1 MLYDILA
8 TLWERPA
15 PAEHLHQAVAFRT
28 GTLTSAQSLER
39 YLQLLAECGY
49 VNALDRSGAQVYAL
63 AERGSLLLADFA
75 QARDSAHTQ
84 PIHSEA

>member
-15 PAEHLHQAVAFRT
+15 PAEHVHQNVAFRT

-39 YLQLLAECGY
+39 YLGLLAECGY
-49 VNALDRSGAQVYAL
+49 LSTLDRDGAQIYSL
-63 AERGSLLLADFA
+63 AERGSILLAECADL
-75 QARDSAHTQ
+75 RDTAHS
-84 PIHSEA
+84 PNYLEA

>member
-8 TLWERPA
+8 TLWEEPA
-15 PAEHLHQAVAFRT
+15 PAEQLHQAVTFRT
-28 GTLTSAQSLER
+28 GTPTSAQSLER

-49 VNALDRSGAQVYAL
+49 LNALELGGARVYTL

-75 QARDSAHTQ
+75 KSRETAHKPTYL
-84 PIHSEA
+84 EA

>member
-15 PAEHLHQAVAFRT
+15 PAEHVHQNVAFRT

-39 YLQLLAECGY
+39 YLDLLAECGY
-49 VNALDRSGAQVYAL
+49 LDARDRDGAQVYAL
-63 AERGSLLLADFA
+63 AERGSILLAECADLRA
-75 QARDSAHTQ
+75 TAHPTTYL
-84 PIHSEA
+84 EA

>member
-15 PAEHLHQAVAFRT
+15 PAEHVHQNVAFRT

-39 YLQLLAECGY
+39 YLELLAECGY
-49 VNALDRSGAQVYAL
+49 LSTLERDGAHVYAL
-63 AERGSLLLADFA
+63 AERGSILLADCA
-75 QARDSAHTQ
+75 DLRETAHPPTYL
-84 PIHSEA
+84 EA